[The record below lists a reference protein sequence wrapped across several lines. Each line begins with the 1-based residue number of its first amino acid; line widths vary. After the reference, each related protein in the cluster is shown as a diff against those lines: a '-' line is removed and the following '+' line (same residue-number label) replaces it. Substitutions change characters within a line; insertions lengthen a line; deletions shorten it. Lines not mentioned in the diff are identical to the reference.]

1 MTRDPQQ
8 PPWVEM
14 ATIKAI
20 EGRSVHQIQS
30 GQVIVDLCSVVKEL
44 VENAFDAGA
53 TSIDVRFKN
62 YGLESIEVQ
71 DNGDGISPENF
82 DTIALKHYTS
92 KLSTYDDL
100 TTLQTFG
107 FRGEA
112 LSSLCALSEFH
123 IVTAREGDAP
133 KGTRLDFEISGKLK
147 GTNVVA
153 SQKGTTVVIQ
163 NLFHNLPVR
172 RRELEKN
179 IKREYGKML
188 GMLQAYACV
197 SAGLKFSV
205 SNQMAKGKKIGV
217 FATKSNLT
225 TKDNIVNVFGAKA
238 LNALMP
244 LDLCLEMQP
253 TSGPSQRW
261 STQEDGGVKNIRI
274 LGHVS
279 RPVFGEGRQTPD
291 RQMFFVNTRPCG
303 LPQVAKAFNEV
314 YKSFNVTQSPFVFA
328 DIKMDT
334 RSYDVNV
341 SPDKRTIL
349 LHDQTALLESL
360 KTALTELFK
369 SSDQTVPQSQISLP
383 RLPSYKQLTINREA
397 SALSRPDD
405 DTEDSTELA
414 TAETL
419 AKDKEDVDTDN
430 RDGQRAAMPNGLPVS
445 LIQNFL
451 DRNVT
456 DRTAPVKANA
466 VEHGVSKEKQKLVDK
481 LEKVGN
487 GNHDADSDE
496 DGHMSQ
502 GANSLLQKAENI
514 PIPVRDFN
522 ERMAEQEAKRLEKA
536 SMSPTPSPETR
547 SPPHTSIVQNA
558 FDRMRPKRTP
568 ADIATITIGSKTIT
582 SHIGTP
588 ATKRKRVEDV
598 GDLNA
603 SRFQRSRPSSQLS
616 QRFGASLRAFAA
628 PGTQLDEEA
637 SNDEE
642 VPVDEAMVTDYPETS
657 LEAEDDEE
665 QPVSDPAIADAEDVE
680 TSSIFPADEE
690 GSDDEYIDEDEKKA
704 QEDAKVELM
713 IQEAEKEATRTSQDS
728 LKRANNVLGGG
739 GRHKHLTV
747 QLVATINTSVARI
760 EQQML
765 RLSKVMQQYDQA
777 PIKTDEDTIDSI
789 QAPSAEERLS
799 LTVSKGDFAR
809 MRIVGQFNLGFILA
823 TRSSTTAS
831 HTSQDEL
838 FIIDQ
843 HASDEKYNFERLQRT
858 TIVQNQRLVHPYPLP
873 LTAIEEETLLNNLP
887 TLSSNGFEI
896 AVDSSPHTPTGNR
909 CKLLSLPM
917 SKEVVFNLQDLEE
930 LLSLLAESE
939 GSTAAGG
946 DVLRPAKVRRM
957 LAMRACRSSI
967 MIGKS
972 LTGRQMEKVV
982 RHMGEIEK
990 PWNCPHGRPTM
1001 RHLMGLNAWEGWRG
1015 DWIGGGDGGIDWS
1028 GYVERMRGVEEDVEE
1043 EVGEEVEEEEVED
1056 VTEEIGEGE
1065 EEVEDEGHELI

>member
-8 PPWVEM
+8 PPWVGM

-62 YGLESIEVQ
+62 NGLDSIEVQ

-82 DTIALKHYTS
+82 ETIALKQYTS
-92 KLSTYDDL
+92 KLATYDDL

-123 IVTAREGDAP
+123 VVTAREGDAP

-163 NLFHNLPVR
+163 NLFNNLPVR

-179 IKREYGKML
+179 IKREYGKVL
-188 GMLQAYACV
+188 GILQAYACV

-205 SNQMAKGKKIGV
+205 SNQMAKGKKVGV

-244 LDLCLEMQP
+244 LDLRLEMQP

-261 STQEDGGVKNIRI
+261 STQEDGGVRNIRI

-360 KTALTELFK
+360 KSALTELFK
-369 SSDQTVPQSQISLP
+369 SSDQTVPQSQLSLP

-397 SALSRPDD
+397 SAISRPDD
-405 DTEDSTELA
+405 DTEESELA

-419 AKDKEDVDTDN
+419 AGDKENVDTDN
-430 RDGQRAAMPNGLPVS
+430 RNGQRAAMPNGLPVS

-451 DRNVT
+451 DRNVA
-456 DRTAPVKANA
+456 DRTASVKAKA
-466 VEHGVSKEKQKLVDK
+466 AEHGVSKEKQKLVDK

-487 GNHDADSDE
+487 GNRDADSDE

-502 GANSLLQKAENI
+502 EADSLSWKAGKI

-536 SMSPTPSPETR
+536 NMSPTPSPETR

-588 ATKRKRVEDV
+588 ATKRRRIEDV
-598 GDLNA
+598 GNLNA

-657 LEAEDDEE
+657 LEAEDEEE

-680 TSSIFPADEE
+680 SSSIFPADEE

-713 IQEAEKEATRTSQDS
+713 IQEAEKEATRASQDS
-728 LKRANNVLGGG
+728 LKRANNVLRGG
-739 GRHKHLTV
+739 GRHKDLTV

-760 EQQML
+760 EQQMR
-765 RLSKVMQQYDQA
+765 RLDKVMQQYDQA
-777 PIKTDEDTIDSI
+777 PIKTDEDTIDST
-789 QAPSAEERLS
+789 QAASAEERLS
-799 LTVSKGDFAR
+799 LTVSKDDFAH

-823 TRSSTTAS
+823 TRSSTTTS

-858 TIVQNQRLVHPYPLP
+858 TIVQNQRLVHPYPLS

-896 AVDSSPHTPTGNR
+896 AVDSSPHTRTGNR

-946 DVLRPAKVRRM
+946 DVPRPAKVRRM

-1015 DWIGGGDGGIDWS
+1015 DWIGGGGGDGGIDWR
-1028 GYVERMRGVEEDVEE
+1028 GYVERMRGM
-1043 EVGEEVEEEEVED
+1043 EEEEVEE
-1056 VTEEIGEGE
+1056 VTEEIGQE
-1065 EEVEDEGHELI
+1065 EEEIEAEDEGQKLI